1 MRGNMA
7 ILLYVSMILVT
18 VVTGGGVLAVL
29 YGKKQESTFPFADA
43 LLLGTIA
50 MVGTVEAAHICAV
63 AAKLSFSAA
72 VKIFGVLTAVLFL
85 AALTFILVRY
95 FRAGRNAD
103 RKLEK
108 QLKTPDKL
116 PGKLSLLSV
125 LFMLLVLS
133 QAAYIAARGGV
144 YLGGDMTVE
153 TVESFFYTDAIYQVN
168 PLTGAAYQGGL
179 PLRLEILC
187 LPTLYGALS
196 RLSGL
201 ESRLVVWTVVP
212 LMTLLL
218 SYSAFFCLGRCLF
231 PTDRKKR
238 ELFMVVVALLL
249 WAGGYHYV
257 VDGFGVLYS
266 GFRGTVIRNVALM
279 PYLLSL
285 CLRKRWL
292 AALLCIAAECCIV
305 WTLYGAGVCLLAA
318 AVMAICTFT
327 ESRLEG
333 SRREEA
339 AK

>member
-1 MRGNMA
+1 MA
-7 ILLYVSMILVT
+7 ILLYICMILVT
-18 VVTGGGVLAVL
+18 IVTGGGILAVL

-43 LLLGTIA
+43 LLLGAIA
-50 MVGTVEAAHICAV
+50 MVGTAGAAHICAV

-72 VKIFGVLTAVLFL
+72 VKIFSGLTAVLFL
-85 AALTFILVRY
+85 AALTFVFVRY
-95 FRAGRNAD
+95 FRAGGNED
-103 RKLEK
+103 RKQK
-108 QLKTPDKL
+108 NQLKTL
-116 PGKLSLLSV
+116 NRLSGKLSPLSV
-125 LFMLLVLS
+125 LLMLLVLS
-133 QAAYIAARGGV
+133 QAVYIAAGGRV

-153 TVESFFYTDAIYQVN
+153 TVESFFYTDGIYRVN
-168 PLTGAAYQGGL
+168 PMTGSAYQGGI

-201 ESRLVVWTVVP
+201 ESQLVVWTVMP
-212 LMTLLL
+212 LMTILL

-238 ELFMVVVALLL
+238 ELFMVAVALLF

-266 GFRGTVIRNVALM
+266 GFRGTVIRNVVLM

-285 CLRKRWL
+285 CFRKRWL

-318 AVMAICTFT
+318 IFMAICTFT